1 MPIYISQRHACR
13 TRFMAFCF
21 ASSPGAGNHQLTG
34 RLTAWP
40 TDWLTGWPIISNL
53 PTDRLTGCP
62 LAHSLT
68 HTPTGWLWLTLTG
81 WPTGFLAGCYITY
94 FTLRNACILLYMAW
108 RLTDW
113 VLGSLVLVSYYPAYG
128 QQPLNWSQVNFNN
141 IQLRQVCLYTD
152 RLTN

>member
-1 MPIYISQRHACR
+1 MLAAHVLWRS
-13 TRFMAFCF
+13 
-21 ASSPGAGNHQLTG
+21 ASLHLLEREITNWLADWLHDQLTD
-34 RLTAWP
+34 WP
-40 TDWLTGWPIISNL
+40 AGLLANL

-81 WPTGFLAGCYITY
+81 WPTGWLAGCYITY
-94 FTLRNACILLYMAW
+94 FTLSNACILLYMAW